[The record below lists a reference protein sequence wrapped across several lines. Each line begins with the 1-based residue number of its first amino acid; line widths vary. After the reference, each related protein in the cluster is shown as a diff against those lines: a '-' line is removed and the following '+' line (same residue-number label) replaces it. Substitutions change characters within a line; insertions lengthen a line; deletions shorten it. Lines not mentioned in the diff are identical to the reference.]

1 MTTIASLIQIFE
13 SAFSKVLGRK
23 TMKKYLLTIF
33 CPALLFGC
41 AAQQDVINLDKRL
54 SQVEITSVK
63 MERLLSKTTDELE
76 SRLSNFG
83 EEELDIRSQSAALNV
98 KIDSMREELQVLNG
112 RLEELQHQLNQG
124 TSGVEK
130 NVGQHQEIVAEQNER
145 LLRLEKYLNLESTE
159 RKSSVPPLIAD
170 KAPEQKPVQDEPGK
184 DLSDTD
190 LYLAGKKAFDQGN
203 YESARQ
209 GFEELLKKYPSS
221 PRANNAQFWLGE
233 TYYQEKWYEKA
244 ILEYQKVIDK
254 YPEGNKVPAA
264 LLKQGFSFLNL
275 GDKTNARLVLKEL
288 LDKYPSSNEAAV
300 AKKKL
305 SEI

>member
-1 MTTIASLIQIFE
+1 
-13 SAFSKVLGRK
+13 
-23 TMKKYLLTIF
+23 
-33 CPALLFGC
+33 
-41 AAQQDVINLDKRL
+41 
-54 SQVEITSVK
+54 
-63 MERLLSKTTDELE
+63 
-76 SRLSNFG
+76 
-83 EEELDIRSQSAALNV
+83 
-98 KIDSMREELQVLNG
+98 MREELQVLNG
-112 RLEELQHQLNQG
+112 RLEEVQHQLNQG
-124 TSGVEK
+124 TGGVD
-130 NVGQHQEIVAEQNER
+130 VGQLQEIVAEQNER
-145 LLRLEKYLNLESTE
+145 LLRLEKYLNLDSTE
-159 RKSSVPPLIAD
+159 RKTSVPPLIAD
-170 KAPEQKPVQDEPGK
+170 KATEQKPVQDEPGK
-184 DLSDTD
+184 DLSDTE

-275 GDKTNARLVLKEL
+275 GDKTNARLVLREL